1 VNRLSNLSSRVDG
14 KDNLVC
20 RAVPPSHI
28 RLALSFVLGDKH
40 YRADDSRVDEFIEV
54 AGQRGILLSRM
65 YAAELAGKMI
75 WSLLPVQNPGRTIL
89 ILGTPH
95 ASADLSEP
103 ARQTLLLCCD
113 EFGKAGIHVAQAL
126 LEPGDAALAN
136 LYTSAGF
143 VRIAELY
150 YMQRTIR
157 RAKEV
162 PTLPDA
168 FRILTYSLA
177 NHALFAQAILNSYE
191 QSMDCPM
198 LSGMREIDDIMAG
211 HQSVGIFD
219 PLDWMVV
226 LQRDVPVA
234 VLLLNQTI
242 HGEGLELVYL
252 GVCPEARGQGLGE
265 YLMRVT
271 ERRVVEKNAGALSL
285 TVDSKN
291 IPAVKLYHRHGL
303 ERAATKIAMIKNLR
317 GPNPEIR

>member
-1 VNRLSNLSSRVDG
+1 
-14 KDNLVC
+14 
-20 RAVPPSHI
+20 
-28 RLALSFVLGDKH
+28 
-40 YRADDSRVDEFIEV
+40 
-54 AGQRGILLSRM
+54 
-65 YAAELAGKMI
+65 MI

-89 ILGTPH
+89 ILGTPR

-103 ARQTLLLCCD
+103 VRQTLLLCCD
-113 EFGKAGIHVAQAL
+113 DYAKAGVHVAQVL
-126 LEPGDAALAN
+126 LEPGEPAMAN

-143 VRIAELY
+143 VRIAELF
-150 YMQRTIR
+150 YMERSIR

-162 PTLPDA
+162 PPLPDA
-168 FRILTYSLA
+168 FRFVTSSPA
-177 NHALFAQAILNSYE
+177 NHALFAQAILTSYE

-198 LSGMREIDDIMAG
+198 LSGMREIDDIIAG
-211 HQSVGIFD
+211 HKSVGVFD
-219 PLDWMVV
+219 PNDWMVV
-226 LQRDVPVA
+226 LHQDMPVA

-242 HGEGLELVYL
+242 NGDGLELVYL
-252 GVCPEARGQGLGE
+252 GVCPIARGQGLGE

-317 GPNPEIR
+317 GANPEIK